1 RTNPKKSSLPP
12 PCRQG
17 EKQPGG
23 GAAGDDQQHVDLQK
37 GGGKKGGAGYKKG
50 KPVPRT
56 LPVHGRQ
63 RPADQSQDTGAN
75 SGKGVLHDAVA
86 LKSLQHIGDS
96 CNDEKRGEHHP
107 QGAAQSAPKAADPVA
122 HKGGGVDGNG

>member
-1 RTNPKKSSLPP
+1 M
-12 PCRQG
+12 
-17 EKQPGG
+17 
-23 GAAGDDQQHVDLQK
+23 
-37 GGGKKGGAGYKKG
+37 
-50 KPVPRT
+50 PRT

-96 CNDEKRGEHHP
+96 GNDEKRGGTTPKVPHKAP
-107 QGAAQSAPKAADPVA
+107 QKPQTR
-122 HKGGGVDGNG
+122 